1 MDFKEFLINIA
12 KFNWGLAAANTY
24 HQYGKE
30 YIYIMIEERK
40 CTGQFEKKE
49 FEVKYMYKIFDEWF
63 ESFV

>member
-30 YIYIMIEERK
+30 YIYIMIGENK
-40 CTGQFEKKE
+40 HTGQFEKKE
-49 FEVKYMYKIFDEWF
+49 FEVKYMSKILDEWF